1 MTAPGVPASPPAV
14 QGPFRSWSQPRSV
27 DQHVDLLVQAL
38 STRALGQES
47 VRVTEALRRVLVDDF
62 RAPTDLPRF
71 DDSQMDGFALAS
83 AATPG
88 TFDVTG
94 VTPAG
99 HTGEE
104 VPAGAATA
112 IMTGAPVPPGTDAV
126 VPVEATDGFD
136 APAIRVDAVSA
147 GQFVRHRGSDIQ
159 EGDRALPADV
169 PLPPAALG
177 VLAAFG
183 LVEVPVRARPR
194 VLIVAG
200 GDEVAVPGETLR
212 PGQLYDANTALL
224 TAVLRSAGA
233 AVADSIVVNDDVD
246 DFRTVLAERIRAV
259 EPDLVV
265 TSGGISAGRF
275 EVVQQSL
282 ADGADLDGYAPHVGF
297 GSIAMQP
304 GGPQGAGVLRC
315 DEGTTVPIV
324 CFPGN
329 PVSTWISA
337 HVLLRDAI
345 ARAWRTCAPARRI
358 SAALV
363 EEVTPLPTRTQMRR
377 ACTGVGLRADG
388 TVDTDSTQLRTHALA
403 GTSSHLLATAA
414 RADSLIVVPP
424 GDAPLLAGTPVE
436 VVLL

>member
-1 MTAPGVPASPPAV
+1 MTALGDLPPAAV
-14 QGPFRSWSQPRSV
+14 HGPFRSWSQPRTI
-27 DQHVDLLVQAL
+27 DEHVDLLVTAL
-38 STRALGQES
+38 STRVLDSES
-47 VRVTEALRRVLVDDF
+47 VRVTEALHRVLLEDF
-62 RAPTDLPRF
+62 SAPADLPRF
-71 DDSQMDGFALAS
+71 DDSQMDGFAVSS

-88 TFDVTG
+88 TFDVVG
-94 VTPAG
+94 MHPAG
-99 HTGEE
+99 HAGEA
-104 VPAGAATA
+104 VPEGAAA
-112 IMTGAPVPPGTDAV
+112 PIMTGAPVPPGADAV

-136 APAIRVDAVSA
+136 APTIQLDAVPA
-147 GQFVRHRGSDIQ
+147 GQFVRHRGSDIRK
-159 EGDRALPADV
+159 GDRALVADA
-169 PLPPAALG
+169 PLTAASLG

-183 LVEVPVRARPR
+183 LTEVQVRARPR

-200 GDEVAVPGETLR
+200 GDEVAAPGETLG

-233 AVADSIVVNDDVD
+233 AVVDSLVVSDTVE
-246 DFRTVLAERIRAV
+246 DFRVALSERVRAV
-259 EPDLVV
+259 DPDLVV

-282 ADGADLDGYAPHVGF
+282 SQDADLDGYTPLVGF

-315 DEGTTVPIV
+315 EEGNSVPIV

-345 ARAWRTCAPARRI
+345 ARAWQTGAPARRLTA
-358 SAALV
+358 SLV
-363 EEVTPLPTRTQMRR
+363 EEVTPLPARTQMRR
-377 ACTGVGLRADG
+377 ARLDTGSADDVAPAAPSAELR
-388 TVDTDSTQLRTHALA
+388 VRALA

-414 RADSLIVVPP
+414 RADCLIVVPP
-424 GDAPLLAGTPVE
+424 GDRPLPAGTPLE

>member
-1 MTAPGVPASPPAV
+1 
-14 QGPFRSWSQPRSV
+14 
-27 DQHVDLLVQAL
+27 
-38 STRALGQES
+38 
-47 VRVTEALRRVLVDDF
+47 VRVTEALHRVLLEDF
-62 RAPTDLPRF
+62 PAPSDLPRF
-71 DDSQMDGFALAS
+71 DDSQMDGFAVSS

-88 TFDVTG
+88 TFDVVG
-94 VTPAG
+94 MHPAG
-99 HTGEE
+99 HQGEA
-104 VPAGAATA
+104 VSAGEATA
-112 IMTGAPVPPGTDAV
+112 IMTGAPVPPGADAV

-136 APAIRVDAVSA
+136 APTIRLDAVPA
-147 GQFVRHRGSDIQ
+147 GQFVRHRGSDIR
-159 EGDRALPADV
+159 EGDRALVADA
-169 PLPPAALG
+169 PLTAASLG

-183 LVEVPVRARPR
+183 LTEVQVRARPR

-200 GDEVAVPGETLR
+200 GDEVAAPGETLG

-233 AVADSIVVNDDVD
+233 AVVDSLVVSDTVE
-246 DFRTVLAERIRAV
+246 DFRVALSERVRAV
-259 EPDLVV
+259 DPDLVV

-282 ADGADLDGYAPHVGF
+282 SQDADLDGYTPLVGF

-315 DEGTTVPIV
+315 EEGNSVPIV

-337 HVLLRDAI
+337 HVLLRDALS
-345 ARAWRTCAPARRI
+345 RAWSTCAPARRVT
-358 SAALV
+358 AALV
-363 EEVTPLPTRTQMRR
+363 EEITPLPTRTQMRR
-377 ACTGVGLRADG
+377 ARLDAGPADEAGSADDVALAAPSAVLR
-388 TVDTDSTQLRTHALA
+388 VRALA

-414 RADSLIVVPP
+414 RADCLIVVPP
-424 GDAPLLAGTPVE
+424 GDRPLPAGTPLE